1 MTFQIEAYRPEFL
14 PDLYSICVL
23 TGDSGL
29 DSTHLYTDPNM
40 QGDFFAAPYAI
51 LEPDLTFVL
60 TDETGACGYVLGT
73 RDSKAFEAFMNTV
86 WLPPL
91 RAKYAITNSSLPSEL
106 WLLELI
112 AAGYSVP
119 ENSEL
124 YPAHLHID
132 LLPRAQGHGM
142 GRKIMT
148 VFLNRLRELEV
159 SGVHLGVG
167 KKNLNA
173 TQFYKHLG
181 FQKLEEYESWIL
193 YGMRLR

>member
-1 MTFQIEAYRPEFL
+1 MTFQIEPYRPEFL
-14 PDLYSICVL
+14 PDLYSICLL
-23 TGDSGL
+23 TGDSGR

-51 LEPDLTFVL
+51 IEPDLTLVL
-60 TDETGACGYVLGT
+60 TDEAGACGYVLGT
-73 RDSKAFEAFMNTV
+73 RDSKAFATFMNTV
-86 WLPPL
+86 WLPPM
-91 RAKYAITNSSLPSEL
+91 RSKYALTDSSLASEL

-112 AAGYSVP
+112 RAGYSLP
-119 ENSEL
+119 ENSER

-148 VFLNRLRELEV
+148 AFLNRLRELEV
-159 SGVHLGVG
+159 TGVHLGVG

-173 TQFYKHLG
+173 TQFYEHLG
-181 FQKLEEYESWIL
+181 FQKLDEHEFSIL
-193 YGMRLR
+193 YGMRLS

>member
-1 MTFQIEAYRPEFL
+1 MAFQIEPYHPDFL
-14 PDLYSICVL
+14 PDLYRICVL
-23 TGDSGL
+23 TGNSGL
-29 DSTHLYTDPNM
+29 DSTHLYTDPNT
-40 QGDFFAAPYAI
+40 QGDFFAVPYAI

-60 TDETGACGYVLGT
+60 TDEAGACGYVLGT
-73 RDSKAFEAFMNTV
+73 RDSKAFETFMNTV

-106 WLLELI
+106 WLLEMI
-112 AAGYSVP
+112 QEGYSVP